1 MEDGPR
7 GVYSGSIGFFSING
21 TFDLNIII
29 RTAVIHDGEIS
40 IGAGGAVVVQSTA
53 LDEYEEMRLKARALL
68 RAVGEVDGL
77 AGAALVAENEAYI
90 ASTGVV
96 EKKCGMLGTPNGT
109 CALTCD

>member
-7 GVYSGSIGFFSING
+7 GVYSGSIGFFSANG
-21 TFDLNIII
+21 TFDLNIVI

-53 LDEYEEMRLKARALL
+53 PDEYEEMRLKARALL

-77 AGAALVAENEAYI
+77 GGPAPVAEDEAYV
-90 ASTGVV
+90 ACAGVEERSCRTV
-96 EKKCGMLGTPNGT
+96 ECLNGM
-109 CALTCD
+109 CARTHS